1 MIMVSICVDNVVM
14 LETFIDNLANICSVN
29 VYSYF
34 EFDHSHCHRDDDAAA
49 RTPERYYLRV
59 ALIMETAPKV
69 MACCKSSSS
78 SISNLLWRSVPV
90 WVILGLSENGDT
102 TKSPFSQD
110 DA

>member
-49 RTPERYYLRV
+49 RTPEILPPGCPDHGNGPQSHGMLQEFIKFHFQL
-59 ALIMETAPKV
+59 AMEV
-69 MACCKSSSS
+69 GSCLGHFG
-78 SISNLLWRSVPV
+78 SI
-90 WVILGLSENGDT
+90 
-102 TKSPFSQD
+102 
-110 DA
+110 